1 MGNNRRQILL
11 NALKIYDLGL
21 MTLSFALATLVVS
34 HESSSVTLAQFL
46 SMRIK
51 ISNFVIFCC
60 LLLVWHLVFRVF
72 GMYGSRRLSTWWE
85 EPVDILKAST
95 VGVLAILLGAAV
107 FHVRMITPVFIAVF
121 WVSTT
126 GVTMISRLALRNAL
140 KTVRLHGRNLR
151 DMLVVGTGPRAV
163 QFAKRIETTAELGYR
178 IIGFVDN
185 EWNGLQEFQ
194 TAGYPLVCDFAGL
207 PNFLRTNVVDEV
219 VMALP
224 MRSHHAYASEV
235 AAVCEEQGIL
245 LRFTPN
251 LFDLKVA
258 RTTAHEFESG
268 DSVITHYTGGMTGG
282 TSVAI
287 KRLFDFVVSLTLIVM
302 LSPVFLV
309 AAIAIK
315 LTSRGPVFFAQN
327 RLGLNKRRFKIFKF
341 RTMVPDAEKKMKEI
355 EHLNE
360 VSGPVFKIKNDP
372 RITGVGKFLRKTS
385 IDELPQL
392 FNVLTGDMSLVGP
405 RPLPVR
411 DYEGFSEDWQRRRFS
426 VRPGITCIWQVG
438 GRSSISFEKWMELDL
453 QYIDK
458 WSLWLD
464 FEILLRTIPAVLK
477 GSGAA

>member
-11 NALKIYDLGL
+11 NTLKVYDLGI
-21 MTLSFALATLVVS
+21 MMLSFALATLAVS
-34 HESSSVTLAQFL
+34 RASGTVSLEQFL

-51 ISNFVIFCC
+51 IANFVIFCC

-72 GMYGSRRLSTWWE
+72 GMYASRRLSSWWE

-95 VGVLAILLGAAV
+95 VGALAIILGAAL
-107 FHVRMITPVFIAVF
+107 FHVRMITAEFIAVF
-121 WVSTT
+121 WIATT
-126 GVTMISRLALRNAL
+126 CVTMLSRILLRNAL
-140 KTVRLHGRNLR
+140 KKVRLHGRNLR
-151 DMLVVGTGPRAV
+151 DMLIVGTGPRAI
-163 QFAKRIETTAELGYR
+163 QFAQRIETTAELGYR

-185 EWNGLQEFQ
+185 QWNGLQEFE
-194 TAGYPLVCDFAGL
+194 TAGYPLVSDFAGL
-207 PNFLRTNVVDEV
+207 PSFLRENVVDEV

-258 RTTAHEFESG
+258 RSTAHEFEG
-268 DSVITHYTGGMTGG
+268 DSMITHYTGGMTGG

-287 KRLFDFVVSLTLIVM
+287 KRIFDFVVSLTLIVF

-309 AAIAIK
+309 AALLIK
-315 LTSRGPVFFAQN
+315 LTSRGPIFFAQN

-464 FEILLRTIPAVLK
+464 FEILLRTIPAVLR

>member
-11 NALKIYDLGL
+11 NALKVYDLGL
-21 MTLSFALATLVVS
+21 MIISFALATVAVS
-34 HESSSVTLAQFL
+34 EQSGAVTLEQFL

-51 ISNFVIFCC
+51 VANFLIFCC

-72 GMYGSRRLSTWWE
+72 GMYGSRRLSSWWE
-85 EPVDILKAST
+85 EPLDILKASS
-95 VGVLAILLGAAV
+95 VGAIAIILGAAV
-107 FHVRMITPVFIAVF
+107 FHVRMITAVFIVVF
-121 WVSTT
+121 WGCTT
-126 GVTMISRLALRNAL
+126 CATMASRMILRNTL
-140 KTVRLHGRNLR
+140 KRVRLHGRNLR
-151 DMLVVGTGPRAV
+151 DMLVVGTGPRAI
-163 QFAKRIETTAELGYR
+163 QFAERIQNTAELGYR
-178 IIGFVDN
+178 IIGFVDDP
-185 EWNGLQEFQ
+185 WSGLEGFQ
-194 TAGYPLVCDFAGL
+194 TLGYPLVCDFAGL
-207 PNFLRTNVVDEV
+207 PAFLRQNVVDEV

-224 MRSHHAYASEV
+224 IRSHHAYASEV

-245 LRFTPN
+245 LRFSPN

-258 RTTAHEFESG
+258 RSTAHEFEG
-268 DSVITHYTGGMTGG
+268 DSMITHYTGGMSGG
-282 TSVAI
+282 TSVVI
-287 KRLFDFVVSLTLIVM
+287 KRAFDFMVSLTLIVL
-302 LSPVFLV
+302 LSPVFLI
-309 AAIAIK
+309 AAVLIK

-392 FNVLTGDMSLVGP
+392 FNVLSGDMSLVGP

-464 FEILLRTIPAVLK
+464 FQILLKTIPAVLK